1 MPQPSIFSPRHPG
14 TPDFL
19 TLGALPAV
27 MPLHAC
33 ALLMGARIDTRGVEG
48 DAGIAPLVD
57 AAGLVLLFRYGVVV
71 TIGAADDAIAPLA
84 AALRGHVVDPT
95 TMNERETATIEQSPG
110 EGDTIAAGGHIR
122 LADHGRERLTLVA
135 IVLARSVALARDEF
149 LLWDAFERIA
159 PLVTDL
165 QENGRA
171 QLPIRSAMRLV
182 GNVLAARHR
191 IIGTAQVDERP
202 DLLWDHPEL
211 DRLYTRL
218 EAEYELRERADVVQR
233 KLDALGGFTE
243 ALLDIVQDKRAFR
256 VEIAVIALIAFEVA
270 LSLLNLIAR

>member
-1 MPQPSIFSPRHPG
+1 MPQLTSFSPRAHG

-19 TLGALPAV
+19 ALGALPRV
-27 MPLHAC
+27 RTLHAC
-33 ALLMGARIDTRGVEG
+33 ARLVGARIETHDIEG
-48 DAGIAPLVD
+48 NPAIAGLVN
-57 AAGLVLLFRYGVVV
+57 AAGLVFVFRYGVIV
-71 TIGAADDAIAPLA
+71 TIGAAEDAIAPLA
-84 AALRGHVVDPT
+84 AALQRHVADPT
-95 TMNERETATIEQSPG
+95 TMNEHEAVGIDHAPG

-122 LADHGRERLTLVA
+122 LADLGRERLTLVA

-149 LLWDAFERIA
+149 QLWEAFDRIA

-171 QLPIRSAMRLV
+171 RLPIRSAMRLV

-256 VEIAVIALIAFEVA
+256 VEIAVIALITFEVA